1 VRQNKLRA
9 VSREIGLL
17 TRIVSLKLSQNKI
30 AVLPDDLGR
39 LCAMQMCFLEEN
51 ELRALPATMQTCT
64 ALKVLDVS
72 KNRITMLPTGLWR
85 CGRIT
90 KINTYDNPLR
100 LPPEVVSLG
109 AAPILATLRAL
120 NTAETDGVLRLEGL
134 QLRAVPECVLAFTNV
149 CHAPPPPLSYSSL
162 PITLLYC
169 LLSSSPT
176 PLLSPTPPP
185 TTRGALPRRDTHS
198 PHTPRRYSPPPPPA
212 RTAPHGPRPT
222 RHPLRTR
229 RGRRVTPP
237 RPIPGPPQVTELS
250 LANNRLRDVAAVHA
264 LASLRTLSLA
274 HNKIARLPL
283 SLATLTGPSRRAL
296 PPARRGPRTLP
307 GIGTSHAC
315 NIAHVA
321 CPQHGPAACVQH

>member
-1 VRQNKLRA
+1 MKLPARCNDGRRRRVRQNKLRA

-39 LCAMQMCFLEEN
+39 LCAMQVCFLEEN
-51 ELRALPATMQTCT
+51 DLRALPATMQTCT

-134 QLRAVPECVLAFTNV
+134 QLRSQLGHIGGGEVM
-149 CHAPPPPLSYSSL
+149 
-162 PITLLYC
+162 
-169 LLSSSPT
+169 
-176 PLLSPTPPP
+176 
-185 TTRGALPRRDTHS
+185 RGEDLFID
-198 PHTPRRYSPPPPPA
+198 
-212 RTAPHGPRPT
+212 
-222 RHPLRTR
+222 L
-229 RGRRVTPP
+229 
-237 RPIPGPPQVTELS
+237 
-250 LANNRLRDVAAVHA
+250 
-264 LASLRTLSLA
+264 
-274 HNKIARLPL
+274 
-283 SLATLTGPSRRAL
+283 RRA
-296 PPARRGPRTLP
+296 
-307 GIGTSHAC
+307 S
-315 NIAHVA
+315 IALGECIRHRLG
-321 CPQHGPAACVQH
+321 H